1 MSVFTFQCL
10 NSRLKDSEKHL
21 NLQSIKEE
29 ILHKSSDTTNIFYF
43 HSESDTKTH
52 SECIT
57 FMLWDLTYVKNR
69 FLFQWPLIGLL
80 SFIMHGFLSFFMYV
94 LVKQFLSIRGIK
106 QKLTEVFNNLF
117 TDISYWHMGLSV
129 PRCQCQQW
137 IWIIQYICLIA
148 GQQSRAIV
156 TENTKIPTQSWRKFY
171 FLEMAQKY

>member
-21 NLQSIKEE
+21 NLQSIKEK

-80 SFIMHGFLSFFMYV
+80 SFIMQRFLSFFM

-106 QKLTEVFNNLF
+106 QKLTEVFNNL
-117 TDISYWHMGLSV
+117 